1 MRDAGA
7 VVATAAGASVS
18 LGGSSV
24 LTVDDR
30 AATSVT
36 FSVTAFSGAA
46 AGSVAGGPVMTVK
59 SFGNSVLSR
68 VMCAVISVIQTA
80 WSVGT
85 TVGPGDRGQSLW
97 LRSYYVSVIA
107 VRVSFFCQT
116 IAGVPFKSN
125 RVKMQL

>member
-7 VVATAAGASVS
+7 VVATLAGACVS
-18 LGGSSV
+18 LVDSSV
-24 LTVDDR
+24 LTVDER

-36 FSVTAFSGAA
+36 FSVTASLGAA

-59 SFGNSVLSR
+59 SFGDSVRTR
-68 VMCAVISVIQTA
+68 VMCAVVSVIPTS
-80 WSVGT
+80 WSVVT
-85 TVGPGDRGQSLW
+85 AVGPGDRGHSLW
-97 LRSYYVSVIA
+97 LRSSYVSFVA
-107 VRVSFFCQT
+107 VRVSFFCLT

>member
-18 LGGSSV
+18 PVDSSV
-24 LTVDDR
+24 LTVDER

-36 FSVTAFSGAA
+36 FSVTVSSGAA
-46 AGSVAGGPVMTVK
+46 AGSVAGGPVMTVN
-59 SFGNSVLSR
+59 SFGDSVLSG
-68 VMCAVISVIQTA
+68 VMCAAISVVQTS

-97 LRSYYVSVIA
+97 LRSYCVSVVA
-107 VRVSFFCQT
+107 VRVYFFCQT
-116 IAGVPFKSN
+116 IAGKV
-125 RVKMQL
+125 